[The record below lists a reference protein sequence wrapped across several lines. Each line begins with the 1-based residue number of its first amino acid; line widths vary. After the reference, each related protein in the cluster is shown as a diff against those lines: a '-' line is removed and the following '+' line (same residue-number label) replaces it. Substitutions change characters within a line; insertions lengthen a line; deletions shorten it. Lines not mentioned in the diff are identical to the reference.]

1 MSLQDR
7 CFNPTSFTMAQHPS
21 IRSRKHAPGVHP
33 LLGTSLVA
41 LSALATA
48 SAAHAQATATQEEG
62 KTLEAVSVKASRV
75 TSFKVEESASNKFT
89 QPLVD
94 TPKTVQIVNQ
104 QMLKE
109 QGAGTLMDALR
120 NTPGITMQLGEGG
133 NTSAGDTFQMRG
145 FSAQTSV
152 FVDGVR
158 DLGVVSRDVF
168 NIEQVE
174 VVKGA
179 AGSDIGRGAAAGY
192 INLITKLPSRD
203 ELSEASLTLGTADK
217 KRITADINRAF
228 GDSGAFRINVMTQ
241 DSGVDGRDFVL
252 NKSTAVAPALAFG
265 LGTPTR
271 VYLYS
276 LHTRA
281 KNRPDG
287 GVPTVGLSGYRR
299 ATNDATSN
307 TLNASQVAALNGASA
322 VDSSNYYG
330 SVNDYEDV
338 DSDMATAKVEHDLGN
353 KTTVRN
359 LTRIAR
365 SHSTR
370 VMTGITALNSTNVSN
385 AAAPSTWTVS
395 RNRQGTD
402 QVNDIL
408 INQTSLNTSFSL
420 AGMQHDL
427 VTGLELSYERQ
438 SAKSFSTTG
447 LTVPAANLYNPNPHV
462 SLPQPYLSG
471 EVNEGKSYTTAVYV
485 LDTVTLSPEWK
496 VNGGLRLDRYNTWSH
511 TYTGSAQ
518 ASLSKSDTLTSWN
531 LAAIYKPAEN
541 GSVYLAYA
549 TSLTPP
555 GSSNFSL
562 SSSSSSASNTAL
574 DPQETENYELGTK
587 WDLLDKRLNVSA
599 AIYRT
604 DNDKQIS
611 YDSLS
616 KQYFQTGK
624 QRVQGIELSAVGL
637 LTNFWKL
644 TAGITTM
651 HAKQMGQSSFS
662 TNNNST
668 STTDGVRW
676 SPTLAATLWTS
687 YDVNDWTFGAGASYY
702 SSQKRTVSTSTN
714 ASTNAAGLNMA
725 EIPGYTVCSA
735 MVSYKASKN
744 VNLQLNVTNLF
755 DKEYIATLN
764 NNGARYTPG
773 APRAASLTA
782 SVKF

>member
-1 MSLQDR
+1 
-7 CFNPTSFTMAQHPS
+7 MAQHPS

-33 LLGTSLVA
+33 ILGTSLVA
-41 LSALATA
+41 LSALAAA
-48 SAAHAQATATQEEG
+48 SNAHAQAAAAQEA
-62 KTLEAVSVKASRV
+62 KTLEEVSVKASRV
-75 TSFKVEESASNKFT
+75 NSFKVEESASNKIT

-94 TPKTVQIVNQ
+94 TPKTVQIINQ

-109 QGAGTLMDALR
+109 QGAGTLMEALR

-133 NTSAGDTFQMRG
+133 NTSAGDAFQMRG

-158 DLGVVSRDVF
+158 DLGATKRDVF

-174 VVKGA
+174 VIKGA

-192 INLITKLPSRD
+192 INLITKLPARD

-217 KRITADINRAF
+217 KRIAADINRAF
-228 GDSGAFRINVMTQ
+228 GDSGAFRINVMTE

-252 NKSTAVAPALAFG
+252 NKGTAVAPAVAFG

-271 VYLYS
+271 VHFYS
-276 LHTRA
+276 LHTRT

-299 ATNDATSN
+299 ATIDATSN
-307 TLNASQVAALNGASA
+307 ALNAAQVAALNGAA
-322 VDSSNYYG
+322 EVDSSNYYG
-330 SVNDYEDV
+330 SVNDHEDV
-338 DSDMATAKVEHDLGN
+338 DSDMFTAKVEHDLGN

-359 LTRIAR
+359 LTRMAR
-365 SHSTR
+365 SHTTR
-370 VMTGITALNSTNVSN
+370 VLTGITGLNSTNVPN
-385 AAAPSTWTVS
+385 VADPSTWTVN

-402 QVNDIL
+402 QVNEIL
-408 INQTSLNTSFSL
+408 INQTSLNTTFSL

-438 SAKSFSTTG
+438 SARSFTTDG
-447 LTVPAANLYNPNPHV
+447 LSIPAANLYSPNPHV
-462 SLPQPYLSG
+462 SLPLPYLSG
-471 EVNEGKSYTTAVYV
+471 DRTQGKSYTTALYA

-496 VNGGLRLDRYNTWSH
+496 VNGGLRLDRYNTWTH
-511 TYTGSAQ
+511 AYTGNEL

-549 TSLTPP
+549 TSMTPP

-562 SSSSSSASNTAL
+562 SSTNGNASSPAL
-574 DPQETENYELGTK
+574 DPQETENHELGTK
-587 WDLLDKRLNVSA
+587 WDLLNKRLNVSA

-611 YDSLS
+611 YDSLT
-616 KQYFQTGK
+616 KQYFQGGK
-624 QRVQGIELSAVGL
+624 QRVQGIELGAVGL
-637 LTNFWKL
+637 ITNFWKV
-644 TAGITTM
+644 TVGITTM
-651 HAKQMGQSSFS
+651 HTKQMGQGSFN
-662 TNNNST
+662 TRNNST
-668 STTDGVRW
+668 TTTDGVRW
-676 SPTLAATLWTS
+676 SPSLAATVWTS
-687 YDVNDWTFGAGASYY
+687 YDINEWTFGAGANYL
-702 SSQKRTVSTSTN
+702 SSQKRTVSTSSN
-714 ASTNAAGLNMA
+714 ASTNAASLNMA
-725 EIPGYTVCSA
+725 EIPGCTVYSA

-744 VNLQLNVTNLF
+744 VNLQLNVNNVF
-755 DKEYIATLN
+755 DKAHIATLN

-773 APRAASLTA
+773 APRSATLTA